1 MTPARATRQATARAI
16 ASSIALAL
24 ATLPA
29 HANASDSDASTA
41 TASPSTGGERT
52 GVREAETQGIAREPY
67 QDRVIDPASL
77 PSTEDVED
85 AHPYDGS
92 GLPRSF
98 NAELAYSHGEFGDD
112 RYQEYGISA
121 GGFRESDRWGTWS
134 LQASV
139 SRRDDDRIDGPA
151 GMDDDGD
158 WTGAATLWQRN
169 LAMPGQW
176 RADNG
181 AGVLNTPS
189 LPLVREQYR
198 FFLPGTLYAGLSS
211 EWQNGTN
218 GLRVQGGGG
227 RIGHYTGSRLLGFE
241 TDEGNVGTLGA
252 QWQWGQG
259 WTGSATWLSSDGR
272 LVAGDEGQAVIED
285 ARSHAMHAATAWQ
298 DADDRVQLNLLASG
312 GDAGD
317 ARGGWIDARSERGR
331 YTHNYGA
338 FHLGKGL
345 SWGSYPINNDT
356 QGGYYRLAYQFA
368 RWSWNA
374 GIDRIESISGGSFE
388 GTYATAYAR
397 YQASSTL
404 GYGGTVSLRDGDD
417 RAIGTQW
424 FVDKSSDWGTT
435 RLQWDSARVDGPGSD
450 SWQAS
455 IDQAFPLRAGSR
467 LSATLSHGELSYD
480 NAPATRSSSLALYG
494 GHDLTDRLSIDGQ
507 LRWTHGDGPNALRG
521 SNANIAVNWALSPR
535 WSLTASLYQNQGTQR
550 SPFELDPLGQDPLF
564 MRLPR
569 ERSAFLVL
577 RYERDAGRMRAVI
590 GGAPGAATGSVGGSV
605 FLDDNDDGNFNAAET
620 SVANLTVILD
630 GRYAVRTDSQGRF
643 EFQDVAVGEHT
654 LTVMPDNLPL
664 PWFIDEARAEQ
675 GIEVRVREDMRI
687 DIPASRPR

>member
-1 MTPARATRQATARAI
+1 MTSYRSTRQATARAI
-16 ASSIALAL
+16 ASAIALAL

-29 HANASDSDASTA
+29 YANAADADASTA
-41 TASPSTGGERT
+41 PTAAAPEPEQADAQDVDAGTM
-52 GVREAETQGIAREPY
+52 PY

-77 PSTEDVED
+77 PPTEAADSH
-85 AHPYDGS
+85 APYDDS

-98 NAELAYSHGEFGDD
+98 NAEAAYSHGEFGDD
-112 RYQEYGISA
+112 RYREYGVSV
-121 GGFRESDRWGTWS
+121 GGFRETARWGTWS

-139 SRRDDDRIDGPA
+139 SRRDDDRADVA
-151 GMDDDGD
+151 GGSANDGD
-158 WTGAATLWQRN
+158 VTGAGTLWQRN

-181 AGVLNTPS
+181 AGVLNTPT
-189 LPLVREQYR
+189 LPLLREQYR
-198 FFLPGTLYAGLSS
+198 FFLPSTTYAGLSS
-211 EWQNGTN
+211 EWQNGAS
-218 GLRVQGGGG
+218 GLRLQGGGG
-227 RIGHYTGSRLLGFE
+227 RIGHYTGTRLLGFE
-241 TDEGNVGTLGA
+241 TDDGNVGTLGA
-252 QWQWGQG
+252 QWQWDRG
-259 WTGSATWLSSDGR
+259 WSSSATWLSSDGR

-285 ARSHAMHAATAWQ
+285 GRSHAVHAATAWQ
-298 DADDRVQLNLLASG
+298 GADDRVQVNLLASG

-317 ARGGWIDARSERGR
+317 ARGAWIDARSERGR

-338 FHLGKGL
+338 FHLGEGL
-345 SWGSYPINNDT
+345 AWGSYPINNDT
-356 QGGYYRLAYQFA
+356 QGGYYRIAYQFA

-374 GIDRIESISGGSFE
+374 GLDRIESISGDSFD

-404 GYGGTVSLRDGDD
+404 GYGGSLSVRDGDGQ
-417 RAIGTQW
+417 AVGTQW
-424 FVDKSSDWGTT
+424 FLDKRSDWGTT
-435 RLQWDSARVDGPGSD
+435 RLQWDTARVSDGGAD

-455 IDQAFPLRAGSR
+455 IDQAFPVRAGSR
-467 LSATLSHGELSYD
+467 LSATVSYGELAYD
-480 NAPATRSSSLALYG
+480 DAPATRATSLAVYG

-507 LRWTHGDGPNALRG
+507 LRWTHGDGPSALRG
-521 SNANIAVNWALSPR
+521 SNANIAVNWALNPR
-535 WSLTASLYQNQGTQR
+535 WSLSASLYQNQGTQR

-577 RYERDAGRMRAVI
+577 RYERDAGRARSVI
-590 GGAPGAATGSVGGSV
+590 GGAPGAATGAVRGSV
-605 FLDDNDDGNFNAAET
+605 FLDDNDDGAFNAAEST
-620 SVANLTVILD
+620 VSNLTVILD

-643 EFQDVAVGEHT
+643 EFQDVAVGAHT

-664 PWFIDEARAEQ
+664 PWYIDEASTEQ
-675 GIEVRVREDMRI
+675 GIEVRVREDLRI